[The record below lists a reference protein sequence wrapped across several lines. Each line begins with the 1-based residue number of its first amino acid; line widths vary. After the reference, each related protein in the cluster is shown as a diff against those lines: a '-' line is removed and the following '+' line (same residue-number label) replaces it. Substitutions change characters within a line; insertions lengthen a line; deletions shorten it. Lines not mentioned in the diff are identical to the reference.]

1 MARKRATRVQD
12 SGSGKP
18 ARKRK
23 PLQPSA
29 LLRAAALARRRAA
42 QRTKA
47 RVAAGLRPEP
57 RAIHKNIK
65 ARRRALKLTQL
76 QLAVLCDVDKTAVS
90 HWENGLTSP
99 TNERIPIVALALRL
113 TVDELYAEAL

>member
-1 MARKRATRVQD
+1 
-12 SGSGKP
+12 
-18 ARKRK
+18 
-23 PLQPSA
+23 
-29 LLRAAALARRRAA
+29 
-42 QRTKA
+42 
-47 RVAAGLRPEP
+47 
-57 RAIHKNIK
+57 
-65 ARRRALKLTQL
+65 LKLTQL